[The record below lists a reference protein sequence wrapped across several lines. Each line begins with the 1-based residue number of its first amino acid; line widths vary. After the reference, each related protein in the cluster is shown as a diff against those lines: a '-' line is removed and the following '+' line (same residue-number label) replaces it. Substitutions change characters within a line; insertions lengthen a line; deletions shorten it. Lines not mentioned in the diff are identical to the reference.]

1 MNPKPHVVGVSGC
14 LADDSGTRTALR
26 RALSGARS
34 RGATAELIDLREYE
48 LPTFDSDDG
57 DRGDASEL
65 KRKLRE
71 ADAVLLG
78 TPVYHG
84 SYSSP
89 LKTALDYSGFEEFE
103 GKTVGL
109 VAVSGGGFPTPA
121 LEHLRSVVRALNAW
135 TVPLEVGVPNSHETF
150 EDGGVSDGK
159 LRDRLEE
166 LGTEVVRYAGLNEYS
181 VGSLGDGKD
190 ELEGVIS
197 VVEKVN

>member
-1 MNPKPHVVGVSGC
+1 MNPKPHVVAVSGS

-57 DRGDASEL
+57 DRGDASKL

-78 TPVYHG
+78 TPMYHG

-135 TVPLEVGVPNSHETF
+135 TVPLEVGVPSSHETF
-150 EDGGVSDGK
+150 EDGGVADGE

-166 LGTEVVRYAGLNEYS
+166 LGTEVVRYAGVNEYS
-181 VGSLGDGKD
+181 VGSFGDGKN
-190 ELEGVIS
+190 ELEGVLS
-197 VVEKVN
+197 VMEKVN

>member
-1 MNPKPHVVGVSGC
+1 MNLKPHVVAVSGS

-34 RGATAELIDLREYE
+34 RGATAELVDLREYE
-48 LPTFDSDDG
+48 LPTFDSDEG
-57 DRGDASEL
+57 DRGDASKL
-65 KRKLRE
+65 KRKLRD

-78 TPVYHG
+78 TPMYHG

-89 LKTALDYSGFEEFE
+89 LKTALDYSGFDEFE

-150 EDGGVSDGK
+150 EDGGVSDGE

-166 LGTEVVRYAGLNEYS
+166 LGTEVVRYAGVNEYS
-181 VGSLGDGKD
+181 VGSSGD
-190 ELEGVIS
+190 
-197 VVEKVN
+197 EKMNWKGFFQ